1 VLLDAESNCGKSTVH
16 SSFHSAATNAA
27 LARRHQPTLATAGQS
42 GYEPATPGKARGNCS
57 AICKIQGDFETKT
70 QIGESGFGP
79 HGVLLVQMDDCCV
92 FATAIDE
99 DNIGYR

>member
-1 VLLDAESNCGKSTVH
+1 MQSQIVANRQYIRPLIQLRQTP
-16 SSFHSAATNAA
+16 
-27 LARRHQPTLATAGQS
+27 LARRHQPTLAKAGQS
-42 GYEPATPGKARGNCS
+42 GYEPAIAGKARGNWS

-70 QIGESGFGP
+70 QIGESGFRP